1 MVKKSEGFTPDF
13 DKMIEI
19 VFWNSMGFFFYGF
32 LMAYVSM
39 QILHTTGV
47 QLGITFS
54 AQIVGGVISGPIAGV
69 LTDKIAKK
77 KLVLAG
83 SYGRAICYILTY
95 IAIYYKNYYLM
106 LVAVFTLGFGAGLFW
121 TPFDALVSQKS
132 SKEYRSLAFG
142 KRGGKIGTGNLVGTL
157 ISVAIFTLGNYID
170 QNNYLLV
177 YSPLILYAITNIYGG
192 TIFSRHTDESIVFD
206 EHEEIGTQKLSETE
220 NQHIKEEIKKNNLAL
235 KKKIALTVGL
245 SLLMLGFIIT
255 RINQSLTQ
263 PLIQGYI
270 INNLEDNPTL
280 VMFASFPGDVL
291 SQLFSPYLG
300 DKADKIEP
308 VKGMA
313 VVSALGALNTW
324 ILINTGSLLVFA
336 ILLVTDMT
344 LSKTGELILQNY
356 LSRVS
361 KQHRGKIF
369 GIRRSTSDLGG
380 VLGPLIGGVLWDTQG
395 MRSPFILSIYIE
407 LSLIIIMGA
416 AIIVLNKNID
426 EKVSLKNKKAKT
438 S

>member
-106 LVAVFTLGFGAGLFW
+106 LVGVFTLGFGAGLFW

-206 EHEEIGTQKLSETE
+206 EPEEIGTQELSESE
-220 NQHIKEEIKKNNLAL
+220 KQDIKEEIRKNNLAL